1 MSKQQADKERQA
13 RQSSR
18 FREPVSSATGQQYLP
33 PRSPRPGSNGTLR
46 RISNAG
52 ELLQLQRTVGNRT
65 VNALLYTRFFPATA
79 RARSHPGLVQ
89 QYPAP
94 AYPGQAAPAQAP
106 LTEAEI
112 NSAIR
117 YNQARYNAQSTK
129 LIQDLVGAVHTGIWD
144 RQTVEHVADFQDNHG
159 KKIDGMV
166 GSETFELLENE
177 QTARGIG
184 TETENSLLLFR
195 TPAGNVMPRYVRNA
209 VGSHI
214 IQGHF
219 DFEARFSARG
229 NCGDWEYRQ
238 EIRGNAWAQRP
249 GSPRVNLNHHFNLL
263 PHGSL
268 DPTWKEDGNT
278 TWAGINY
285 GHRAQPGRAA
295 NPINRYEDTNG
306 APDQLG
312 GCVYKGEDSPA
323 VTDAALISGDLLTL
337 ELEFAGG
344 VYRRNAGTGRLDVVT
359 RQTWTVNGTVPVP

>member
-1 MSKQQADKERQA
+1 M
-13 RQSSR
+13 
-18 FREPVSSATGQQYLP
+18 
-33 PRSPRPGSNGTLR
+33 
-46 RISNAG
+46 
-52 ELLQLQRTVGNRT
+52 
-65 VNALLYTRFFPATA
+65 NALLYTRFFPATA

-144 RQTVEHVADFQDNHG
+144 RQTVEHVADFQDKHG